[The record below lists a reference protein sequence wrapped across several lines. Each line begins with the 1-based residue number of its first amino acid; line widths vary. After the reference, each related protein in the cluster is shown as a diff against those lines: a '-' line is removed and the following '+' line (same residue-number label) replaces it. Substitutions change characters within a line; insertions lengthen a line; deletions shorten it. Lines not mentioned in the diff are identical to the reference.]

1 LDLSLFAEIGDDV
14 SKWNLGLWTDS
25 DLASCIFTKRSTSG
39 VLIAVSGPNSWA
51 PIGASAQKATGATA
65 ESTPSAE
72 LVALAKG
79 MRTEGIP
86 LSVLFAKLLRRK
98 VSLTAHE
105 DNETAITA
113 VKKGYSPLMRHL
125 SRTYGISLAR
135 LNELFHATD
144 QTTPYTDDR
153 AASFS
158 PRDPALGTPDFL
170 YRSCYTAL
178 WLRDDPIDHMLFQ
191 ASGYN
196 LEYCNTE
203 SMRADGLTKAYDSTP
218 KWQHAIYMMGMRYGP
233 DDRPP
238 PIPVKAKSVLPPEPD
253 DY

>member
-1 LDLSLFAEIGDDV
+1 M
-14 SKWNLGLWTDS
+14 
-25 DLASCIFTKRSTSG
+25 
-39 VLIAVSGPNSWA
+39 IAVSGPNSWA

-65 ESTPSAE
+65 ESTPAAE

-98 VSLTAHE
+98 AGLTAHE

-113 VKKGYSPLMRHL
+113 IKKGYSPLVRHL

-135 LNELFHATD
+135 LNELFHHTG
-144 QTTPYTDDR
+144 QTQDMLEDR
-153 AASFS
+153 ADTWS
-158 PRDPALGTPDFL
+158 PRDPGLGTPDFL

-178 WLRDDPIDHMLFQ
+178 WMRDDPIDLKLFQ
-191 ASGYN
+191 ASGYD
-196 LEYCNTE
+196 LEYCSTE

-218 KWQHAIYMMGMRYGP
+218 KWQHAIWLMGMRYGP
-233 DDRPP
+233 DDKPP
-238 PIPVKAKSVLPPEPD
+238 PIPIKTKSVPPQELD
-253 DY
+253 EH

>member
-1 LDLSLFAEIGDDV
+1 ML
-14 SKWNLGLWTDS
+14 
-25 DLASCIFTKRSTSG
+25 
-39 VLIAVSGPNSWA
+39 
-51 PIGASAQKATGATA
+51 
-65 ESTPSAE
+65 
-72 LVALAKG
+72 
-79 MRTEGIP
+79 
-86 LSVLFAKLLRRK
+86 
-98 VSLTAHE
+98 
-105 DNETAITA
+105 
-113 VKKGYSPLMRHL
+113 
-125 SRTYGISLAR
+125 
-135 LNELFHATD
+135 
-144 QTTPYTDDR
+144 DDR

-191 ASGYN
+191 ASDYA
-196 LEYCNTE
+196 LEYCNTD

-238 PIPVKAKSVLPPEPD
+238 PIPVKTKSVPPPELD